1 MRRKVVVTGIG
12 SINALG
18 NSLAES
24 WKKAAAGIGGIDTI
38 TKFDASKFKSQMAA
52 EVKGFDP
59 SAVIPHKELKK
70 MGLFIQYSL
79 CATKEALDHA
89 NLEINEEIA
98 ESVGVLVG
106 VGIGDLE
113 YIYKTSVL
121 IKDGKQNR
129 ISPFFIPATLPN
141 MASGQISIFFGAKN
155 YNTSVVSACSSSNH
169 SIGDSAKIIER
180 GDAQVM
186 ICGGSESTI
195 CSLAIG
201 GFSAMRALSFRNDSP
216 KTASRPYDIGRDG
229 FVLGEGCGILI
240 LEEEEFAKSRGAK
253 IYAEMLGYGYS
264 ADSHHMTAPSLEGPA
279 QSMRMALKDAQLNTS
294 EIDYINAHGTS
305 TPLGDENE
313 IKAIKVVFGED
324 AKRLSI
330 SATKSM
336 HGHALGGAGGIEA
349 AISLKAMQEGIVP
362 PTINIE
368 NLDPECDLD
377 VTPNKAKERTINALM
392 SNSFGFGGTNA
403 TLIFKKYN

>member
-1 MRRKVVVTGIG
+1 MEKKIVVTGIG
-12 SINALG
+12 TINALG
-18 NSLAES
+18 NSVTES
-24 WKKAAAGIGGIDTI
+24 WKNAAAGIGGIDAI
-38 TKFDASKFKSQMAA
+38 TKFDATGFRSQMAA

-106 VGIGDLE
+106 VGIGDLDN
-113 YIYKTSVL
+113 IYKNSVL
-121 IKDGKQNR
+121 IHEGDQRR
-129 ISPFFIPATLPN
+129 ISPFFIPSTLPN

-155 YNTSVVSACSSSNH
+155 YNASVVSACSSSNH
-169 SIGDSAKIIER
+169 SIGDAAKIIQR

-195 CSLAIG
+195 CSIAIG
-201 GFSAMRALSFRNDSP
+201 GFAAMKALSCRNDSP
-216 KTASRPYDIGRDG
+216 KTASRPYDTGRDG

-240 LEEEEFAKSRGAK
+240 LEDEEFAKNRGAK

-264 ADSHHMTAPSLEGPA
+264 ADSYHMTAPSLEGPA
-279 QSMRMALKDAQLNTS
+279 QSMKMALKDAKLNTS

-377 VTPNKAKERTINALM
+377 VTPNKAKERTLNAVM